1 MEIVPAVGDA
11 ARLKTEFLVLGV
23 FSSGALTGSARA
35 VDDLTEGRLS
45 LVMERGELGAAAGAT
60 LLLPHLPGSFAA
72 RILLVSLGKAETY
85 CDRAYWKALAATGR
99 VLVQNATTEAVV
111 ALAEIDVPGRT
122 LSWRVQQAG
131 HVIAA
136 GSSAFALPDVQP
148 SSPKARRRP
157 LSQIM
162 LLIPQTLTSELV
174 AALRQG
180 VAVAEGV
187 ALARNLGNLPP
198 RICTPAF
205 LASTAKAMGEEFG
218 FSVEVLERPATAK
231 PGSKTFA
238 SGKGRSGKPCKL
250 IVMRCNGRRVKSRP
264 IVLVGKGINVDDG
277 VGLSGSRAHPDAL
290 TFDMR
295 GAGSVLG
302 AMRTVARLGLPINV
316 IGLIATAEGT
326 PRQQAAIAGDHVAS
340 LLRQATE
347 TLSDDAEGWLLL
359 GDALTYAGHFHP
371 ACVIDVATL
380 TEACV
385 VALGSHA
392 SGLFA
397 NDDALAAELL
407 KCGAVSGDRAWQ
419 LPLSDE
425 DPEQIDSDFA
435 DLSHL
440 GPCAVD
446 AITAASVL
454 ARFARAYPWA
464 HIDIAGTASISRDTT
479 VSTGRPVPLLA
490 EFLIRR
496 AAEAA

>member
-35 VDDLTEGRLS
+35 VDNLTEGRIALI
-45 LVMERGELGAAAGAT
+45 LKRGELGAAAGAT
-60 LLLPHLPGSFAA
+60 LLVQHLPGSFAA

-111 ALAEIDVPGRT
+111 TLAEIDVPGRT

-131 HVIAA
+131 HVVAA
-136 GSSAFALPDVQP
+136 GSSAFALPDMETGRT
-148 SSPKARRRP
+148 ARRRP
-157 LSQIM
+157 LCHVM

-174 AALRQG
+174 GALRQG

-187 ALARNLGNLPP
+187 ALAKTLGNLPS

-205 LASTAKAMGEEFG
+205 LASTAIAMGDEFG
-218 FSVEVLERPATAK
+218 CNVEILERPTAAM
-231 PGSKTFA
+231 PGSGPFLSA
-238 SGKGRSGKPCKL
+238 EGGVAKPCKL

-264 IVLVGKGINVDDG
+264 IVLVGKGINIDDSAG
-277 VGLSGSRAHPDAL
+277 PSGSRASPDAL

-326 PRQQAAIAGDHVAS
+326 RRRQVAHSGDHVAS

-359 GDALTYAGHFHP
+359 GDALTYAEHFRP
-371 ACVIDVATL
+371 ACVIDVAAL

-407 KCGAVSGDRAWQ
+407 KCGAVAGDRAWQ
-419 LPLSDE
+419 LPLSEE

-446 AITAASVL
+446 AITAASFL

-464 HIDIAGTASISRDTT
+464 HLDIAGTASISRDTK